1 MARENPIYFTEE
13 AKEYFL
19 NLLSSNSFPE
29 PFLRIGMNGGACGG
43 SFVLGFD
50 TKTDFDDEFEV
61 EGIPLVID
69 KRQLLF
75 VMGTEVVFEARANGF
90 YLHKPSKS

>member
-61 EGIPLVID
+61 ALHLVSLKFLYRCSAKKTSD
-69 KRQLLF
+69 PYLL
-75 VMGTEVVFEARANGF
+75 MIA
-90 YLHKPSKS
+90 